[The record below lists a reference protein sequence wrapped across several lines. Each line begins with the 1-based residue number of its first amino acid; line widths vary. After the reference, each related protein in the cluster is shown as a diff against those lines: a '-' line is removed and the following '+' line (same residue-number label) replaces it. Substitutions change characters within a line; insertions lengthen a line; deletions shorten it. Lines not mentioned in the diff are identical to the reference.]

1 MAQSIV
7 MAVLMVTATALTL
20 AGVLLIAALFERRHG
35 TGQGAAAGL
44 GGNRVDA
51 VFLFEDGALIDANE
65 RAEALLE
72 RLGGETAPWP
82 ALRRFLQTGMLDIDA
97 ALQRLPESRSVALAA
112 GDGSGLAM
120 RAEWLSGSLRLTIS
134 DSAADEGGI
143 LLDRLSLRAME
154 EELALLRQL
163 SEVMPAIAWRE
174 DAEGKV
180 IWANHAYLRNLA
192 PARGGDAAIA
202 WPLPALFS
210 AGAAGSTARATL
222 SGESGRGE
230 YWFDIMRIADG
241 DGQLAFALPAD
252 SAHRAEKT
260 RRAFV
265 QTLTKT
271 FATLPTGLAVF
282 DRARR
287 LQLFNPALAD
297 LTGLEPEFLTSRP
310 GLEGF
315 LNRLREK
322 RILPEPRDF
331 RSWSRRLLEIE
342 KGAETSDF
350 EETWLLP
357 GGQTYRV
364 SASPHPDG
372 ALAFL
377 IEDVTS
383 EIHMSRNIRAEL
395 ENCQSAL
402 NLLDEAIALFSHE
415 GHLVHANAAFSGLWT
430 LEGEDSI
437 GGVSLSAALEAWREA
452 SADPALW
459 DRIATITRRGNA
471 EMSVSGE
478 MELAD
483 GERLHVKA
491 RRAGNGMVMIGFSPV
506 EDASGAEK
514 PAPAGAAP
522 TAMLQTRSAKQP
534 QAAKV
539 APRAAVD
546 GADDIGGTVSGIG
559 DAAPAGADRKH
570 HASHAEGPAD
580 EGTNRA
586 KEGQSPGLNAGKPKG
601 RVLRTRRGAQVVRAS
616 A

>member
-20 AGVLLIAALFERRHG
+20 AGVLLIAALFERRRG
-35 TGQGAAAGL
+35 VGQGGVARL

-72 RLGGETAPWP
+72 RLGGEAAPWP
-82 ALRRFLQTGMLDIDA
+82 ALRRFLQAGMPGIDD
-97 ALQRLPESRSVALAA
+97 ALQRLPEARSVSLSAS
-112 GDGSGLAM
+112 DGSGLTM
-120 RAEWLSGSLRLTIS
+120 RAEWLSGSVRLSIS
-134 DSAADEGGI
+134 DSAADEGAI

-163 SEVMPAIAWRE
+163 SEVMPAVAWRE

-180 IWANHAYLRNLA
+180 IWANHAYLRHLT
-192 PARGGDAAIA
+192 PARSGDGAIA
-202 WPLPALFS
+202 WPLPALFA
-210 AGAAGSTARATL
+210 AGTPGSTARATL
-222 SGESGRGE
+222 PGESGRGE

-287 LQLFNPALAD
+287 LQLFNPALVG

-395 ENCQSAL
+395 ENCHNAL
-402 NLLDEAIALFSHE
+402 NLLEEAIALFSHD
-415 GHLVHANAAFSGLWT
+415 GQLVYANAAFSALWT
-430 LEGEDSI
+430 LEGADSI
-437 GGVSLSAALEAWREA
+437 GGVSLSAALEAWCEA
-452 SADPALW
+452 SANPALW
-459 DRIATITRRGNA
+459 DQIAAITSRGSD
-471 EMSVSGE
+471 EMSVRGE

-491 RRAGNGMVMIGFSPV
+491 RRSGNGMVMIAFSQV
-506 EDASGAEK
+506 EGASGVER
-514 PAPAGAAP
+514 AAP
-522 TAMLQTRSAKQP
+522 SPPPHARPATQP
-534 QAAKV
+534 QASKV
-539 APRAAVD
+539 APRAGVD
-546 GADDIGGTVSGIG
+546 GADDIGGTDSELVE
-559 DAAPAGADRKH
+559 AAPGGADREH
-570 HASHAEGPAD
+570 RISHAGGGANEDNSRAREGL
-580 EGTNRA
+580 
-586 KEGQSPGLNAGKPKG
+586 SPGPSAGKPDG
-601 RVLRTRRGAQVVRAS
+601 RVLRTRRSTQVVRAS

>member
-1 MAQSIV
+1 
-7 MAVLMVTATALTL
+7 MVAATALTL
-20 AGVLLIAALFERRHG
+20 AGVLLVSAAYERHRS
-35 TGQGAAAGL
+35 ASRRARAKL
-44 GGNRVDA
+44 GGNRLDA
-51 VFLFEDGALIDANE
+51 VFLFEDGVLIDANE

-72 RLGGETAPWP
+72 RLGGDVSPWQ
-82 ALRRFLQTGMLDIDA
+82 ALRRFLQAGIPDIDSM
-97 ALQRLPESRSVALAA
+97 LESLPETRAVTQAA
-112 GDGSGLAM
+112 GDGSGLTL

-143 LLDRLSLRAME
+143 LLDRFSLRAME
-154 EELALLRQL
+154 EELGLLRRL
-163 SEVMPAIAWRE
+163 YEAMPAMAWRE
-174 DAEGKV
+174 DAAGKI
-180 IWANHAYLRNLA
+180 IWANHAYLRHLSPLRA
-192 PARGGDAAIA
+192 AGAAAGGDNDVMV

-210 AGAAGSTARATL
+210 AGAPGSTTRATL
-222 SGESGRGE
+222 AGGAGQRE
-230 YWFDIMRIADG
+230 YWFDVTRLADG
-241 DGQLAFALPAD
+241 DGQLVFAMPAD

-260 RRAFV
+260 RQAFV

-342 KGAETSDF
+342 KGVETSEF

-357 GGQTYRV
+357 SGQTYRV

-377 IEDVTS
+377 IEDFTS

-402 NLLDEAIALFSHE
+402 NLLDEAIILFSQD
-415 GHLVHANAAFSGLWT
+415 GHMVHANAAFSRLWT
-430 LEGEDSI
+430 LEGEDAI
-437 GGVSLSAALEAWREA
+437 GGVTLAAALENWREA

-459 DRIATITRRGNA
+459 DKIAGIARRNHA
-471 EMSVSGE
+471 ETLVSGE
-478 MELAD
+478 MRLAD
-483 GERLHVKA
+483 GERLQVSA
-491 RRAGNGMVMIGFSPV
+491 RRAGNGMMMIAFSGLSQ
-506 EDASGAEK
+506 E
-514 PAPAGAAP
+514 
-522 TAMLQTRSAKQP
+522 
-534 QAAKV
+534 
-539 APRAAVD
+539 
-546 GADDIGGTVSGIG
+546 
-559 DAAPAGADRKH
+559 AGADL
-570 HASHAEGPAD
+570 AETGEARGDTAPVAP
-580 EGTNRA
+580 EN
-586 KEGQSPGLNAGKPKG
+586 
-601 RVLRTRRGAQVVRAS
+601 RGASPRRRVQVVRAS